1 MNHYLTDIEQKKL
14 LTTIKQYADEKAQRD
29 YHICSALIHS
39 GMRIGE
45 FLLITV
51 GDALAALD
59 SDGGYLYIPPENRK
73 CGISVNKKT
82 GKVTKRD
89 HSVYLTKGLRL
100 DLIQL
105 LELRGSYEPEHYLI
119 AGRIDQEPMSARN
132 MQLRVK
138 DWAAQAGLG
147 HLKVTPHFFRH
158 THAMNII
165 RNSTAR
171 EPLRIVKAALG
182 HRNINTTA
190 IYTEASREEVAA
202 ALDEIDTAPRGR
214 ITKAQLRRAHQVR
227 ITH

>member
-1 MNHYLTDIEQKKL
+1 MNHYLTDIEQAKL
-14 LTTIKQYADEKAQRD
+14 LATIKQYADEKAQRD

-45 FLLITV
+45 FLRITV
-51 GDALAALD
+51 SDVIEALE
-59 SDGGYLYIPPENRK
+59 SGYLYIPAENRK
-73 CGISVNKKT
+73 G
-82 GKVTKRD
+82 GKRD

-202 ALDEIDTAPRGR
+202 ALDEIDTSPRGR
-214 ITKAQLRRAHQVR
+214 ITRARLRQAHPARSV
-227 ITH
+227 H

>member
-1 MNHYLTDIEQKKL
+1 MNHYLTQEEQTRL
-14 LTTIKQYADEKAQRD
+14 LETIRQYADEKAQRD
-29 YHICSALIHS
+29 YHIVAALIAS

-51 GDALAALD
+51 GDALAALE
-59 SDGGYLYIPPENRK
+59 SNYLYIPADNRK
-73 CGISVNKKT
+73 G
-82 GKVTKRD
+82 GKRD
-89 HSVYLTKGLRL
+89 HSIYLTKSLKTA
-100 DLIQL
+100 LIHL
-105 LELRGSYEPEHYLI
+105 IDIRGSHVPEHFLI
-119 AGRIDQEPMSARN
+119 AGRVDQEPMSCRN
-132 MQLRVK
+132 LQLRVK
-138 DWAAQAGLG
+138 DWAAAAGLS

-158 THAMNII
+158 THAMNIV
-165 RNSTAR
+165 RNSTAK

>member
-1 MNHYLTDIEQKKL
+1 MNHYLTDIEQAKL
-14 LTTIKQYADEKAQRD
+14 LATIKQYADEKAQRD

-45 FLLITV
+45 FLRITV
-51 GDALAALD
+51 SDVIEALE
-59 SDGGYLYIPPENRK
+59 SGYLYIPAENRK
-73 CGISVNKKT
+73 G
-82 GKVTKRD
+82 GKRD

-182 HRNINTTA
+182 HRNINT
-190 IYTEASREEVAA
+190 AA
-202 ALDEIDTAPRGR
+202 PP
-214 ITKAQLRRAHQVR
+214 
-227 ITH
+227 